1 MIHTSVTESV
11 RILGTVDDWYPRR
24 TLEPAPTIVQ
34 RYQAS
39 LCDLDCNSDSA
50 AGTTHAQ
57 RERFATTRTLERG
70 KRVGGSAR
78 IRGNSGPEIRRMS
91 SGGGR
96 QRLLTENPKVAPARN
111 RVRRRRKVKSASV
124 VVGAEQREE
133 GRGRAR
139 RLPRPSLPPAS
150 CDLLRTLPPHSHLP
164 LASPPS
170 SAIQYSL
177 VRTSL
182 A

>member
-1 MIHTSVTESV
+1 MIRTSVTEAV

-24 TLEPAPTIVQ
+24 TLEPA
-34 RYQAS
+34 RRS
-39 LCDLDCNSDSA
+39 S
-50 AGTTHAQ
+50 
-57 RERFATTRTLERG
+57 RG
-70 KRVGGSAR
+70 
-78 IRGNSGPEIRRMS
+78 IRRACVTLTVIRIQLLARNMRS
-91 SGGGR
+91 ERDLRLRGPWREVNGLVAVRGSEAIQGQRSGECPAATAVRGCSLR
-96 QRLLTENPKVAPARN
+96 IAPARN

-150 CDLLRTLPPHSHLP
+150 CDLLRTFPPHSHLP